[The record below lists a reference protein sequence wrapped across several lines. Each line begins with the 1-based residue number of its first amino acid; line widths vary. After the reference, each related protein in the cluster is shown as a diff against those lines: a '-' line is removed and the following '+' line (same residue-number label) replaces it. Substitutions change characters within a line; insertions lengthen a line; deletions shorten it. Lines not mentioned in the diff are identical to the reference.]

1 MRSALP
7 EKGWAAGRR
16 PPGLCSRRGGLV
28 QPECTPHFSFV
39 VPKEKRAVHGPKR
52 KALGALR
59 CSGPPRDGGRRIGA
73 CSDFAWPSG
82 TLFSSAKSAL
92 PSRGGWCV
100 LGRGARTHLTS
111 SSFTVSR
118 CGAPSISV
126 TSVPLVPPSARSASL
141 CAARASVGAVA
152 LVLCCNSH
160 RPPASGSEKRSWM
173 YPRPP
178 RAKGLPKGRA
188 FPSLTA
194 ARDRQPS
201 PAGGRRSA
209 LAQTD
214 PPNIFSFPPGAAQK
228 VNCPA
233 GAREAPL
240 EGFLFDVSMRGPHRA
255 PRGGERRSKGAGAV
269 FAAGGNGAE
278 RTLRRRQWGAHPA
291 WTMPPGGS
299 QSPRA
304 VDDRPY
310 TSAGSV
316 SGIERETS
324 PERSQS
330 YPSCR
335 IRSSSKAP
343 APII

>member
-1 MRSALP
+1 M
-7 EKGWAAGRR
+7 
-16 PPGLCSRRGGLV
+16 
-28 QPECTPHFSFV
+28 
-39 VPKEKRAVHGPKR
+39 
-52 KALGALR
+52 
-59 CSGPPRDGGRRIGA
+59 
-73 CSDFAWPSG
+73 
-82 TLFSSAKSAL
+82 
-92 PSRGGWCV
+92 
-100 LGRGARTHLTS
+100 TS

-141 CAARASVGAVA
+141 RAARASVGAVA

-160 RPPASGSEKRSWM
+160 RPPASGSENRRRL
-173 YPRPP
+173 YPRLP
-178 RAKGLPKGRA
+178 RAKGFPKGRA
-188 FPSLTA
+188 FPLLTA

-214 PPNIFSFPPGAAQK
+214 PPNIFSFPPGAAH
-228 VNCPA
+228 
-233 GAREAPL
+233 
-240 EGFLFDVSMRGPHRA
+240 FLFDVSMRGPRRA

-310 TSAGSV
+310 TSAGSI

>member
-1 MRSALP
+1 MGRRRL
-7 EKGWAAGRR
+7 AAGVSA
-16 PPGLCSRRGGLV
+16 PAGGLSSGMH
-28 QPECTPHFSFV
+28 PPFLFCRAKRETGRARS
-39 VPKEKRAVHGPKR
+39 KEKSVWRAPVQWPS
-52 KALGALR
+52 A
-59 CSGPPRDGGRRIGA
+59 RDGGRRIGTSA
-73 CSDFAWPSG
+73 DLGLPSG

-240 EGFLFDVSMRGPHRA
+240 EGFLFDVSMRGPRRA

-278 RTLRRRQWGAHPA
+278 RTLRRRQWGAHPP
-291 WTMPPGGS
+291 WKRPPWREPVSPGG
-299 QSPRA
+299 
-304 VDDRPY
+304 
-310 TSAGSV
+310 
-316 SGIERETS
+316 
-324 PERSQS
+324 
-330 YPSCR
+330 
-335 IRSSSKAP
+335 
-343 APII
+343 

>member
-1 MRSALP
+1 
-7 EKGWAAGRR
+7 
-16 PPGLCSRRGGLV
+16 
-28 QPECTPHFSFV
+28 
-39 VPKEKRAVHGPKR
+39 
-52 KALGALR
+52 
-59 CSGPPRDGGRRIGA
+59 
-73 CSDFAWPSG
+73 
-82 TLFSSAKSAL
+82 
-92 PSRGGWCV
+92 
-100 LGRGARTHLTS
+100 
-111 SSFTVSR
+111 
-118 CGAPSISV
+118 
-126 TSVPLVPPSARSASL
+126 
-141 CAARASVGAVA
+141 
-152 LVLCCNSH
+152 
-160 RPPASGSEKRSWM
+160 M

-209 LAQTD
+209 PAQTD
-214 PPNIFSFPPGAAQK
+214 PPNIFSFPPGAAH
-228 VNCPA
+228 
-233 GAREAPL
+233 
-240 EGFLFDVSMRGPHRA
+240 FLFDVSMRGPRRA
-255 PRGGERRSKGAGAV
+255 PRGGERRSAQAHEVGAEVPLGCKGAGAV